1 MDYTNLSRDELL
13 SLLEE
18 KDLKITEAKLQTPS
32 TDVMVNLKT
41 ISEQTIDTEDDRAE
55 RSFDA
60 VIDSTKSVY
69 EDLRSDYLSDF
80 KEALRIASSNN
91 IDHDY
96 WSLEDWFRE
105 GRNASISQ
113 ESLLVHFLAASDKAQ
128 KDYLFN
134 DYFKLNDNGTNEPSR
149 YHIGISVNQNTL
161 LHSIDKILEKSP
173 SSLAQRV
180 ETLVY
185 ISDFVKEN
193 NYPNTQNYD
202 ESIKKTLAAQPM
214 FLDISVS
221 NGNHFGITS
230 EEVNLNKIIADTN
243 RQVDYIC
250 NRSNLQGLNEEA
262 LNGLVQDAIKPLN
275 KLLSCGLWDDQIKNL
290 KDDTFTASK
299 NDTGLAANSIN
310 DVYNGLNN
318 QKAKEVFRE
327 FLETKSLDLNTDIV
341 FAQPTQ
347 RRSPKP

>member
-1 MDYTNLSRDELL
+1 MDYSNLSRDELL

-32 TDVMVNLKT
+32 TDVMVSLKN
-41 ISEQTIDTEDDRAE
+41 ISEQTIDTEDDKAE
-55 RSFDA
+55 QAFYEA
-60 VIDSTKSVY
+60 INEAKSVY
-69 EDLRSDYLSDF
+69 EDLRSNYLSDF
-80 KEALRIASSNN
+80 KEALRFASANN
-91 IDHDY
+91 VEHGD

-134 DYFKLNDNGTNEPSR
+134 DYFTLNDNGINEPSR
-149 YHIGISVNQNTL
+149 YHIGMSVNQNTL
-161 LHSIDKILEKSP
+161 LYSIDKILEQSP
-173 SSLAQRV
+173 SALPQRL

-193 NYPNTQNYD
+193 NYPNAQNYD

-214 FLDISVS
+214 FLEISVS
-221 NGNHFGITS
+221 NGNHFGLTS
-230 EEVNLNKIIADTN
+230 EDTNLNKIIADTN
-243 RQVDYIC
+243 TKVDYIC
-250 NRSNLQGLNEEA
+250 NRSNLQGVNEET
-262 LNGLVQDAIKPLN
+262 LNGLVSDAVKPLN

-290 KDDTFTASK
+290 KDDTFNAYSNDTASK
-299 NDTGLAANSIN
+299 ATSIG

-318 QKAKEVFRE
+318 QKAKELFKE
-327 FLETKSLDLNTDIV
+327 FLETKSLDLNTDII
-341 FAQPTQ
+341 FAQPSP

>member
-32 TDVMVNLKT
+32 TDAMVSLKA

-69 EDLRSDYLSDF
+69 EDLRNNYLSDF
-80 KEALRIASSNN
+80 KEALKIASANN
-91 IDHDY
+91 IDHGY
-96 WSLEDWFRE
+96 WSVEDWFRQ
-105 GRNASISQ
+105 GSNASISQ
-113 ESLLVHFLAASDKAQ
+113 DDLLVHFLAASDKSQ

-149 YHIGISVNQNTL
+149 YYIEISVNQNTL
-161 LHSIDKILEKSP
+161 LYSVDKILEKSP

-180 ETLVY
+180 GTLVY

-193 NYPNTQNYD
+193 NYPNAQSYD
-202 ESIKKTLAAQPM
+202 DSIKKTLAAQPM

-230 EEVNLNKIIADTN
+230 EDVNLNKIIADTN

-250 NRSNLQGLNEEA
+250 NRSNLQGLKEEA

-290 KDDTFTASK
+290 KDDTFIASK
-299 NDTGLAANSIN
+299 NGTDFKASSIN
-310 DVYNGLNN
+310 DVYNGLDN
-318 QKAKEVFRE
+318 QKAKDLFKE
-327 FLETKSLDLNTDIV
+327 FLEAKSLDLSTDIV
-341 FAQPTQ
+341 FAQASP
-347 RRSPKP
+347 RRPPKP